1 MSRLLGLSGIKGL
14 EQFRSAPG
22 FNSGSS
28 ERKMPSS
35 SSFAPSQSVSSGSF
49 ANLKLTAE
57 KLVKEQASA
66 KTDLELANSKLKKL
80 TEQIC
85 IMEEKLRNAFNEN
98 AQLKVKQKED
108 EKLWRG
114 LESKFSS
121 TKTLCDQLTET
132 LQLLNVQV
140 QQGRF
145 PMHEYSLSAEKDK
158 AFFEN
163 KLSETSAALDK
174 LHEHMKSMSS
184 RLDSSEETIKK
195 REMELVELGLA
206 KDKME
211 TSFINEQNRA
221 FHVIEEK
228 DGTMK
233 QLEEDVAAKKLALE
247 SLTCNMEKLQLEM
260 RVKEDDM
267 LELSVS
273 KENLERKNKDLLSS
287 KHDFANRLQMALK
300 EIKNLEDLVNLM
312 LVKFRE
318 LEDQSLS
325 FSQKVN
331 QFNDS
336 FDSYVKLA
344 QQEKELISKCA
355 QQKLDQIDNK
365 RTSVISEKD
374 ALESLNQELN
384 SKLLELQ
391 KEQEFSMVQHAEE
404 CRLTEEKIRKLE
416 AEAENLVTKQ
426 TEMQSLIVTLEDNL
440 KISAENSRSSDKNMQ
455 DLLLKF
461 SELENSSKG
470 LTDELKADVLKKQ
483 DEIDLLQKEV
493 EKSEEN
499 SLSLEKRISEL
510 EIALEEKDQLVVDL
524 RTREKQLDDQ
534 KAEITIA
541 LANAESKLE
550 EARKQHD
557 HMLESK
563 HLELSKHLKEISQRN
578 DQSDQAINDIRRKY
592 EVEKQ
597 ETLNLEK
604 EKAEK
609 VIQELETRSQQKIE
623 EQKEEFQQHLLRV
636 QEEHALLICNIQ
648 QEHANKEMCLTSK
661 HTEEIKRLQLQA
673 ETELREKTKSL
684 RSEHEAQLKAL
695 RCEHEDECRRLQEEL
710 DIQKAKCCSISQEER
725 QRALLQLQWKV
736 MSDNP
741 EDDQEVT
748 SKKNYIPSKRRNKG
762 NGDRIQRPLDRTDSV
777 EKDSPYLKATETP
790 VSNLLKNV
798 ENPNDLPKHSRKVTH
813 HEYEIETSNGRT
825 ITKRRKT
832 KSTVMF
838 GDPRKQGRRETP
850 KAKTPKQVTQASA
863 VKGGAHPNPANIG
876 DLFTEGS
883 LNPYVDDPYAFD

>member
-35 SSFAPSQSVSSGSF
+35 SSLAPSQSVSSGSF

-108 EKLWRG
+108 EKLWIG
-114 LESKFSS
+114 LESKFFS
-121 TKTLCDQLTET
+121 TKILCDQLTET
-132 LQLLNVQV
+132 LQQLNVQV
-140 QQGRF
+140 HQ
-145 PMHEYSLSAEKDK
+145 AEKDK

-195 REMELVELGLA
+195 REKELVELGLA

-221 FHVIEEK
+221 FHLIEEK

-233 QLEEDVAAKKLALE
+233 QLEEDVAANKLALE
-247 SLTCNMEKLQLEM
+247 SLTCKMEKLQLEM

-267 LELSVS
+267 LSLSVS
-273 KENLERKNKDLLSS
+273 KENLERENKDLLSS
-287 KHDFANRLQMALK
+287 KHDLANKLQMALK
-300 EIKNLEDLVNLM
+300 EIRDLEDLVTLM

-331 QFNDS
+331 QFYDS

-355 QQKLDQIDNK
+355 QHKFDQIDNK
-365 RTSVISEKD
+365 CTFVISEKV
-374 ALESLNQELN
+374 ALESVNQELN
-384 SKLLELQ
+384 SKLVELQ
-391 KEQEFSMVQHAEE
+391 KEQEFSIVQHAEE

-440 KISAENSRSSDKNMQ
+440 KISAEKSRSSDKNMQ

-461 SELENSSKG
+461 SELENNSKG

-493 EKSEEN
+493 ERSEE
-499 SLSLEKRISEL
+499 SSHSLEKKISEL
-510 EIALEEKDQLVVDL
+510 EIAVEEKDQLVVEL

-578 DQSDQAINDIRRKY
+578 DQAINDIRRKY

-597 ETLNLEK
+597 ETVNLEK

-609 VIQELETRSQQKIE
+609 VIQDLENRSLQKIE

-636 QEEHALLICNIQ
+636 QEEHALLVCNIQ

-695 RCEHEDECRRLQEEL
+695 RCEQEDECRRLQEEL
-710 DIQKAKCCSISQEER
+710 DIQKAKEER

-748 SKKNYIPSKRRNKG
+748 SKKNYIPSKRRTKG
-762 NGDRIQRPLDRTDSV
+762 SGDRIQRPLDRTDIV

-850 KAKTPKQVTQASA
+850 KAKTPKQITQA